1 MKIYSY
7 PSKAEN
13 NVVMMATGCIVL
25 NGHEIGQWKKD
36 EFGYSGFLFNNPS
49 RVFGANTK
57 HNLIHSRG
65 MIFWISES
73 IHYNK

>member
-13 NVVMMATGCIVL
+13 NVVMVATGCITL
-25 NGHEIGQWKKD
+25 NGHEVGQWKKD
-36 EFGYSGFLFNNPS
+36 ELGYSGFLFNNPS
-49 RVFGANTK
+49 RVYEANAK
-57 HNLIHSRG
+57 HNLIYK
-65 MIFWISES
+65 MTAISES